1 MIQLRIE
8 NGLPLVSFSCTYQ
21 MKTIEMRNVL
31 FDTGCASTIF
41 DTDYM
46 ANIGLCL
53 DMINGTAKR
62 MYGVGGASELCY
74 EQFVENIQIGTITL
88 PSFRLQLGMTK
99 EPYGFDGILGID
111 FMTAVG
117 LKVDF
122 EKLKI
127 ENRLDRR
134 L

>member
-1 MIQLRIE
+1 MIKLRIE
-8 NGLPLVSFSCTYQ
+8 NGLPIVSFSLTYQ
-21 MKTIEMRNVL
+21 EQTINMSNVL
-31 FDTGCASTIF
+31 FDMGCAATIF
-41 DTDYM
+41 DTDM
-46 ANIGLCL
+46 VANIGLYL

-74 EQFVENIQIGTITL
+74 EQVVNDLQVGTIIS
-88 PSFRLQLGMTK
+88 SFKLQLGMTR

-122 EKLKI
+122 KKMNI
-127 ENRLDRR
+127 EFD
-134 L
+134 

>member
-1 MIQLRIE
+1 MKLRIDD
-8 NGLPLVSFSCTYQ
+8 GLPLVSLSLTYGKQ
-21 MKTIEMRNVL
+21 TIKLSNVL

-41 DTDYM
+41 DTDLM
-46 ANIGLCL
+46 VNIGLYL

-74 EQFVENIQIGTITL
+74 EQVVEDLQIGNFNL
-88 PSFRLQLGMTK
+88 PFLKLQLGMTR

-122 EKLKI
+122 KELNIKH
-127 ENRLDRR
+127 D
-134 L
+134 

>member
-1 MIQLRIE
+1 MMRLRLE

-21 MKTIEMRNVL
+21 EKTIVLKNVL

-41 DTDYM
+41 DTDLV
-46 ANIGLCL
+46 ANIGLNL

-74 EQFVENIQIGTITL
+74 EQVVEGLQIGTIIL
-88 PSFRLQLGMTK
+88 PSFKLQLGMTR

-111 FMTAVG
+111 FMAAVG

-122 EKLKI
+122 KKMNI
-127 ENRLDRR
+127 EYV
-134 L
+134 

>member
-1 MIQLRIE
+1 MMRLRLE
-8 NGLPLVSFSCTYQ
+8 HGLPLVSFSCTYQ
-21 MKTIEMRNVL
+21 EKTIEMSNVL

-41 DTDYM
+41 DTDLL
-46 ANIGLCL
+46 AKIGLYL

-74 EQFVENIQIGTITL
+74 EQIVDSLQIGNIML
-88 PSFRLQLGMTK
+88 PSFKLQLGMTR

-117 LKVDF
+117 LKIDF
-122 EKLKI
+122 KTMNI
-127 ENRLDRR
+127 AHS
-134 L
+134 

>member
-1 MIQLRIE
+1 MMRLRLE
-8 NGLPLVSFSCTYQ
+8 HGLPLVSFSCTYQ
-21 MKTIEMRNVL
+21 EKTIEMSNVL

-41 DTDYM
+41 DTDLL
-46 ANIGLCL
+46 AKIGLYL
-53 DMINGTAKR
+53 DIINGTAKR

-74 EQFVENIQIGTITL
+74 EQIVESLQIESIIL
-88 PSFRLQLGMTK
+88 PSFKLQLGMTR

-122 EKLKI
+122 KTMNI
-127 ENRLDRR
+127 AHS
-134 L
+134 

>member
-1 MIQLRIE
+1 MMQLRIE
-8 NGLPLVSFSCTYQ
+8 HDLPLVSFSCTYRE
-21 MKTIEMRNVL
+21 KTLEMRNVL

-41 DTDYM
+41 DTDFVSS
-46 ANIGLCL
+46 IGLYL

-74 EQFVENIQIGTITL
+74 EQAVEGLQVGPIIL
-88 PSFRLQLGMTK
+88 PSFKLQLGMVR

-111 FMTAVG
+111 FMIAVG

-122 EKLKI
+122 KDLKI
-127 ENRLDRR
+127 EFL
-134 L
+134 

>member
-1 MIQLRIE
+1 MMRLRLE
-8 NGLPLVSFSCTYQ
+8 HGLPLVSFSCTYKE
-21 MKTIEMRNVL
+21 KTIEMSNVL

-41 DTDYM
+41 DTDLL
-46 ANIGLCL
+46 AKIGLYL

-74 EQFVENIQIGTITL
+74 EQIVESLQIGNIML
-88 PSFRLQLGMTK
+88 PSFKLQLGMTR

-117 LKVDF
+117 LKIDF
-122 EKLKI
+122 ETMNI
-127 ENRLDRR
+127 EHS
-134 L
+134 

>member
-1 MIQLRIE
+1 M
-8 NGLPLVSFSCTYQ
+8 S
-21 MKTIEMRNVL
+21 NVL

-41 DTDYM
+41 DTDLL
-46 ANIGLCL
+46 AKIGLYL

-74 EQFVENIQIGTITL
+74 EQIVDSLQIGNIML
-88 PSFRLQLGMTK
+88 PSFKLQLGMTR

-117 LKVDF
+117 LKIDF
-122 EKLKI
+122 KTMNI
-127 ENRLDRR
+127 AHS
-134 L
+134 

>member
-1 MIQLRIE
+1 MTIGLRIE

-21 MKTIEMRNVL
+21 EKTIEMRNVL
-31 FDTGCASTIF
+31 FDTGCVSTIF
-41 DTDYM
+41 DTDLLT
-46 ANIGLCL
+46 NIGLYL

-74 EQFVENIQIGTITL
+74 EQVVEGLQIGTIIL
-88 PSFRLQLGMTK
+88 PSFNLQLGMTM

-111 FMTAVG
+111 FMTVVG

-122 EKLKI
+122 KKMNI
-127 ENRLDRR
+127 EYV
-134 L
+134 

>member
-1 MIQLRIE
+1 MELRIE
-8 NGLPLVSFSCTYQ
+8 NGLPIVSFSLIYQ
-21 MKTIEMRNVL
+21 EQTINMSNVL
-31 FDTGCASTIF
+31 FDKGCASTIF
-41 DTDYM
+41 DTDLV
-46 ANIGLCL
+46 ANIRLYL

-74 EQFVENIQIGTITL
+74 EQIVEGLQIGTIFL
-88 PSFRLQLGMTK
+88 PSFKLQLGMTR

-122 EKLKI
+122 KKMNI
-127 ENRLDRR
+127 EFN
-134 L
+134 

>member
-1 MIQLRIE
+1 MMRLRLE
-8 NGLPLVSFSCTYQ
+8 HGLPLVSFSCTCQ
-21 MKTIEMRNVL
+21 EKTIEMSNVS

-41 DTDYM
+41 DTDLL
-46 ANIGLCL
+46 AKIGLYL

-74 EQFVENIQIGTITL
+74 GQIVESLQIGNIML
-88 PSFRLQLGMTK
+88 PSFKVQLGMTR
-99 EPYGFDGILGID
+99 EPYGFDGILSID

-122 EKLKI
+122 KTMNI
-127 ENRLDRR
+127 EHS
-134 L
+134 

>member
-1 MIQLRIE
+1 MMKLRLE

-21 MKTIEMRNVL
+21 EKTIEMRNVL

-41 DTDYM
+41 DTDLMMNVGIY
-46 ANIGLCL
+46 L

-74 EQFVENIQIGTITL
+74 EQRVLGLQIGTIIL
-88 PSFRLQLGMTK
+88 PSFKLQLGMTRD
-99 EPYGFDGILGID
+99 PYGFEGILGID
-111 FMTAVG
+111 FMTSVG

-122 EKLKI
+122 KEMII
-127 ENRLDRR
+127 EF
-134 L
+134 

>member
-1 MIQLRIE
+1 MMRLRLE
-8 NGLPLVSFSCTYQ
+8 HGLPLVSFSCTYKE
-21 MKTIEMRNVL
+21 KTIEMSNVL

-41 DTDYM
+41 DTDLL
-46 ANIGLCL
+46 AKIGLYL

-74 EQFVENIQIGTITL
+74 EQIVDSLQIGNIML
-88 PSFRLQLGMTK
+88 PSFKLQLGMTR

-117 LKVDF
+117 LKIDF
-122 EKLKI
+122 KTMNI
-127 ENRLDRR
+127 AHS
-134 L
+134 

>member
-1 MIQLRIE
+1 MRLRLE
-8 NGLPLVSFSCTYQ
+8 HGLPLVSFSCTYQ
-21 MKTIEMRNVL
+21 EKTIEMSNVL

-41 DTDYM
+41 DTDLL
-46 ANIGLCL
+46 AKIGLYL

-74 EQFVENIQIGTITL
+74 EQIVDSLQIGNIML
-88 PSFRLQLGMTK
+88 PSFKLQLGMTR

-117 LKVDF
+117 LKIDF
-122 EKLKI
+122 KTMNI
-127 ENRLDRR
+127 AHS
-134 L
+134 